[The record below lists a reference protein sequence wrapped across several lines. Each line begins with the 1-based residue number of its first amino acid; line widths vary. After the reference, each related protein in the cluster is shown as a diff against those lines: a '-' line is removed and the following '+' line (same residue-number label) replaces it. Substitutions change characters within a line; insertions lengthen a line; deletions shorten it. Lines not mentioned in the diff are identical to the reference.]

1 MEIIHDKCE
10 AISLFIDIAVKHDE
24 TPDDVVD
31 RIRDIFTDAS
41 DPHTPKDLVVLS
53 SVHKAKGREWPRV
66 FLLGRDQFMPSRY
79 AIQEWQRV
87 QEKNLIYVAVTR
99 AMEELIEV
107 THMP

>member
-1 MEIIHDKCE
+1 
-10 AISLFIDIAVKHDE
+10 
-24 TPDDVVD
+24 
-31 RIRDIFTDAS
+31 
-41 DPHTPKDLVVLS
+41 
-53 SVHKAKGREWPRV
+53 
-66 FLLGRDQFMPSRY
+66 MPSRY